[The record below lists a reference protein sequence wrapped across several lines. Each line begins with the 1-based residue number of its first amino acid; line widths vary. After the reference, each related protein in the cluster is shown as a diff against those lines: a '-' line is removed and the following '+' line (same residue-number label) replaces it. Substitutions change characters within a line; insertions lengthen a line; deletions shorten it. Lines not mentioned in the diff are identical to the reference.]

1 VAGDYLA
8 MKEIPVHIISG
19 FLGAGKT
26 TLMLQ
31 LLDKKPPQEHWAI
44 VINEFGK
51 ISIDGATL
59 QSKSAGGSLYEIVGG
74 CICCSAKAYFGENLD
89 KIVQENRYHR
99 ILIEPSGLGG
109 IDHITELVGQ
119 HPELR
124 LLPVVCLVDMA
135 MTKHP
140 RLRML
145 PIFKAQVLKSDL
157 VMFTKTELMGEQ
169 ELLTLKEQ
177 FAADFPGKIYVNRE
191 EAENFFLGKSMGISL
206 AGNNLSPAFFLAETA
221 GKEDYKGFSLKL
233 SADMVIHPTWL
244 SQLLALEPAI
254 VRAKGYIYTGN
265 EWLLFNYTLTG
276 TSTESCSLKLGNEL
290 VVIYDATLDFDSQL
304 FKFKVEDIAIANC
317 QVK

>member
-1 VAGDYLA
+1 VAGNYLA
-8 MKEIPVHIISG
+8 MKKIPVHIISG

-31 LLDKKPPQEHWAI
+31 LLDRKPPQEHWAI

-89 KIVQENRYHR
+89 KIVRENRYHR

-119 HPELR
+119 YPELQ
-124 LLPVVCLVDMA
+124 LMPVVCLVDMA

-157 VMFTKTELMGEQ
+157 VMFTKTELMGEE
-169 ELLTLKEQ
+169 ELRILKEQ
-177 FAADFPGKIYVNRE
+177 FAADFPGKHYTTQE
-191 EAENFFLGKSMGISL
+191 EAIDLYLTPEKNRSMDQ
-206 AGNNLSPAFFLAETA
+206 NNLSPGFYLAETA
-221 GKEDYKGFSLKL
+221 GKENYKVFSSKF
-233 SADMVIHPTWL
+233 SVNKVIDPTLL
-244 SQLLALEPAI
+244 SQLLTREPAI
-254 VRAKGYIYTGN
+254 VRAKGYIYGGN
-265 EWLLFNYTLTG
+265 EWLLFNYTLSG
-276 TSTESCSLKLGNEL
+276 TTTERCSYGAENEL
-290 VVIYDATLDFDSQL
+290 VVIYDAVIGFDSQL
-304 FKFKVEDIAIANC
+304 FRSKIESIY
-317 QVK
+317 

>member
-1 VAGDYLA
+1 
-8 MKEIPVHIISG
+8 MKKIPVQIISG

-26 TLMLQ
+26 TLLLG

-59 QSKSAGGSLYEIVGG
+59 QSKSAAGSLYEIVGG

-89 KIVQENRYHR
+89 KIVRENRYRR

-109 IDHITELVGQ
+109 IDHITELVGE

-145 PIFKAQVLKSDL
+145 PIFKAQILKSDL
-157 VMFTKTELMGEQ
+157 VMFTKTELLGAE
-169 ELLTLKEQ
+169 ELRDLKEQ
-177 FAADFPGKIYVNRE
+177 FAADFPGKICVSRE
-191 EAENFFLGKSMGISL
+191 ENEDFLWGHDKVTPQIQH
-206 AGNNLSPAFFLAETA
+206 NLSPGFYLAETE
-221 GKEDYKGFSLKL
+221 GKENYKVISLQLPEDK
-233 SADMVIHPTWL
+233 VIEPGVL
-244 SQLLALEPAI
+244 SQLLSQEPSI
-254 VRAKGYIYTGN
+254 VRAKGYIYAGN
-265 EWLLFNYTLTG
+265 EWLLFNYTLSG
-276 TSTESCSLKLGNEL
+276 TTTESCGLKTEIEL
-290 VVIYDATLDFDSQL
+290 VVIYDAVIGFNSQS
-304 FKFKVEDIAIANC
+304 FRSKIESIY
-317 QVK
+317 

>member
-1 VAGDYLA
+1 
-8 MKEIPVHIISG
+8 MKKIPVHIISG

-31 LLDKKPPQEHWAI
+31 LLDRKPPQEHWAI

-89 KIVQENRYHR
+89 KIVRENRYHR

-119 HPELR
+119 YPELQ
-124 LLPVVCLVDMA
+124 LMPVVCLVDIA

-145 PIFKAQVLKSDL
+145 PIFKAQILKSDR
-157 VMFTKTELMGEQ
+157 VMFTKTELLRAE
-169 ELLTLKEQ
+169 ELRDLKEQ
-177 FAADFPGKIYVNRE
+177 FAADFPGKLYVTRD
-191 EAENFFLGKSMGISL
+191 ENEDLFWGHDKVSPQNQHIS
-206 AGNNLSPAFFLAETA
+206 SPGFYMAETE
-221 GKEDYKGFSLKL
+221 GKENYKVLSLKL
-233 SADMVIHPTWL
+233 PEDKFVEPAML
-244 SQLLALEPAI
+244 SQLLSQEPSI
-254 VRAKGYIYTGN
+254 VRAKGYIYAGN
-265 EWLLFNYTLTG
+265 EWLLFNYTLSG
-276 TSTESCSLKLGNEL
+276 TTTERCSYGTENEL
-290 VVIYDATLDFDSQL
+290 VVIYDAVVGFDSQL
-304 FKFKVEDIAIANC
+304 FRSKIESIY
-317 QVK
+317 

>member
-1 VAGDYLA
+1 MIQA
-8 MKEIPVHIISG
+8 HIISG

-26 TLMLQ
+26 TLILQ
-31 LLDKKPPQEHWAI
+31 LLGRKPPDEHWAI

-59 QSKSAGGSLYEIVGG
+59 QSKSAEGSLYEISGG
-74 CICCSAKAYFGENLD
+74 CICCSAKAYFAENLE
-89 KIVQENRYHR
+89 KIVSEKQYHR

-119 HPELR
+119 HPDLQ
-124 LLPVVCLVDMA
+124 LMPVVCLVDMA

-145 PIFKAQVLKSDL
+145 PIFKVQVLKADL
-157 VMFTKTELMGEQ
+157 VMFTKTELMDEQ
-169 ELLTLKEQ
+169 ELLLLKEQ
-177 FAADFPGKIYVNRE
+177 FASDFPGKIYITAE
-191 EAENFFLGKSMGISL
+191 EADVFFLDKDMETVL
-206 AGNNLSPAFFLAETA
+206 HKNNLSPAFSLAETA

-233 SADMVIHPTWL
+233 SVDKVIHPTWL

-276 TSTESCSLKLGNEL
+276 TTTESCSLKLGNEL
-290 VVIYDATLDFDSQL
+290 VVIYDATLDFDSQS
-304 FKFKVEDIAIANC
+304 FKSKVENIAMANN